1 MREAFSH
8 WMTNSNKINN
18 FIESLIIDGT
28 ISTYSFVISEHIVQ
42 FYNNLYTEQFSW
54 WPKLDNLFY
63 DY

>member
-1 MREAFSH
+1 VQSFFH
-8 WMTNSNKINN
+8 WMTNSNKMSN

-28 ISTYSFVISEHIVQ
+28 VSTYSFVISEQTVQ

>member
-1 MREAFSH
+1 VQSFFH
-8 WMTNSNKINN
+8 WMTNSNKMSN

-28 ISTYSFVISEHIVQ
+28 VSTYSFVISEQIVQ